1 MLRQFF
7 VMLLVSVMGFSAAIE
22 HAEARRLGGGSSMGS
37 VSRSADRPASTP
49 AQQQAQGTQQQ
60 GAGAATARRG
70 GMGGMMGGLLSYL
83 FFNSLAFFGS

>member
-37 VSRSADRPASTP
+37 ASRAPL
-49 AQQQAQGTQQQ
+49 
-60 GAGAATARRG
+60 TARPVHPHSNR
-70 GMGGMMGGLLSYL
+70 LRALSNREQVL
-83 FFNSLAFFGS
+83 PPLAVVVWAV

>member
-37 VSRSADRPASTP
+37 VSRSADRPASRNSNRVNNDDACGMANHP
-49 AQQQAQGTQQQ
+49 AY
-60 GAGAATARRG
+60 
-70 GMGGMMGGLLSYL
+70 LLRPSANHL
-83 FFNSLAFFGS
+83 TFRDG